1 MHIREMAIEAF
12 NNSERKGFHN
22 GVENRNI
29 PTKIALIHAEA
40 SEALE
45 DHRDGK
51 IETTF
56 DENGKPH
63 GFAQELA
70 DIVIRVGDLAEMTGI
85 DLEKEVIMKLKYNL
99 NRPHL
104 HGGKAY

>member
-1 MHIREMAIEAF
+1 MKIREMAIEAF
-12 NNSERKGFHN
+12 NNSERKGFHKGADN
-22 GVENRNI
+22 QNI
-29 PTKIALIHAEA
+29 PTKLALIHAEV

-51 IETTF
+51 IATTF

-70 DIVIRVGDLAEMTGI
+70 DIVIRVGDLAEMLDI
-85 DLEKEVIMKLKYNL
+85 NLEKEITMKLKYNST
-99 NRPHL
+99 REFR
-104 HGGKAY
+104 HGGKKY

>member
-1 MHIREMAIEAF
+1 MHIHEMAIEAF
-12 NNSERKGFHN
+12 QNSEAHGFHEGAAN
-22 GVENRNI
+22 QNI
-29 PTKIALIHAEA
+29 PTKICLIHAEL

-45 DHRDGK
+45 DHRRGH

-70 DIVIRVGDLAEMTGI
+70 DVAIRLGDLAEMTGV
-85 DLEKEVIMKLKYNL
+85 DLEQEVIMKMAFNRGRPFRHGDKKY
-99 NRPHL
+99 
-104 HGGKAY
+104 